1 MSYFVCVC
9 VCVCVCA
16 GRGAAGESVLVHG
29 ASGGVGLLAVQ
40 MAVVRGMRVVGT
52 AGTPE
57 GV

>member
-1 MSYFVCVC
+1 MR
-9 VCVCVCA
+9 VCA